1 MIKKILL
8 PLLLTASFFFG
19 CGSDIRPDSYVTQQS
34 MLLTRDNIAH
44 SRINLIGDRLGVITF
59 SKERFNYKSEF
70 ISLSG
75 TWESEFVDVV
85 SNGDSVSVINSIT
98 YTGDDDS
105 EYTTYFISNND
116 YELNVGDTF
125 ILTGDQ
131 ILSGTVARIER
142 SNIY

>member
-1 MIKKILL
+1 MIQKTLL
-8 PLLLTASFFFG
+8 PLLITASFFLG
-19 CGSDIRPDSYVTQQS
+19 CGSDIRPDAYVTQQS
-34 MLLTRDNIAH
+34 MLLTKDNISH
-44 SRINLIGDRLGVITF
+44 SRVTLIGERLGEITF

-70 ISLSG
+70 VLLSG
-75 TWESEFVDVV
+75 TWESELIDVV
-85 SNGDSVSVINSIT
+85 SNGDSVSVISSIT

-105 EYTTYFISNND
+105 EYTTYFISNNSF
-116 YELNVGDTF
+116 ELSVGDTF